1 LSEKGDFFHESRRE
15 LVQSGLLRNPRLHL
29 RFDFL
34 KSENSALASSCGFWR
49 KGCCICANLGI
60 DYGTNSVR
68 ALFVDVSDGRELA
81 ACGIDY
87 PTGKQGILFEPRAAN
102 LARQRMASGSFI
114 CSMRRRAAATIGAA
128 DQISIR
134 VLSKSCLPPD
144 TALTVAS
151 ATRAKAA
158 ISSTL
163 VLK

>member
-1 LSEKGDFFHESRRE
+1 MGAK
-15 LVQSGLLRNPRLHL
+15 
-29 RFDFL
+29 
-34 KSENSALASSCGFWR
+34 
-49 KGCCICANLGI
+49 
-60 DYGTNSVR
+60 
-68 ALFVDVSDGRELA
+68 LA
-81 ACGIDY
+81 ACVIDY
-87 PTGKQGILFEPRAAN
+87 PSGKQGILFDPRDAN

-114 CSMRRRAAATIGAA
+114 CSMRRRVAATIGAA

>member
-1 LSEKGDFFHESRRE
+1 MSFT
-15 LVQSGLLRNPRLHL
+15 
-29 RFDFL
+29 
-34 KSENSALASSCGFWR
+34 
-49 KGCCICANLGI
+49 LGI

-81 ACGIDY
+81 ACVIDY
-87 PTGKQGILFEPRAAN
+87 PSGKQGILFDPRDAN

-114 CSMRRRAAATIGAA
+114 CSMRRRVAATIGAA

-144 TALTVAS
+144 TALTVES

-163 VLK
+163 MLK

>member
-1 LSEKGDFFHESRRE
+1 MSFT
-15 LVQSGLLRNPRLHL
+15 
-29 RFDFL
+29 
-34 KSENSALASSCGFWR
+34 
-49 KGCCICANLGI
+49 LGI

-81 ACGIDY
+81 ACVIDY
-87 PTGKQGILFEPRAAN
+87 PSGKQGILFDPRDAN

-114 CSMRRRAAATIGAA
+114 CSMRRRVAATIGAA

-151 ATRAKAA
+151 AARAKAA

-163 VLK
+163 MLK